1 MSTSSCSNT
10 KKGSKTS
17 DERKIPLFH
26 HKRSVRT
33 YVHWVLLQSVTMRRS
48 LVDVTLL
55 QPAREIMQEVRRL
68 TIIND
73 TSLSFLKDY
82 I

>member
-1 MSTSSCSNT
+1 
-10 KKGSKTS
+10 
-17 DERKIPLFH
+17 
-26 HKRSVRT
+26 
-33 YVHWVLLQSVTMRRS
+33 MRRS